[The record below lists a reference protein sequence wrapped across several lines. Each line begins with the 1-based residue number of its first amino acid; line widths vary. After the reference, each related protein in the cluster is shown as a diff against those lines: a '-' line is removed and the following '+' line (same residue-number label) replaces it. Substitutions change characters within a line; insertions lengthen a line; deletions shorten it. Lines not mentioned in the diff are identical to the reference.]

1 MSHLI
6 LPIDIE
12 GTKYCCQAST
22 KRTEAILN
30 SSVFVDGE
38 IPDPFIPVS
47 LELDPNNFQIYR
59 AQQGED
65 VSGSVKFGICC
76 ASLIVITLDGEIET
90 LNDEFDNIRVLHN
103 GDEVFYFESTERE
116 SSESNPPDPDET
128 IPVGPFVVSIPLVD
142 RACGHIIE
150 ISGETVDGFANNDV
164 FWQASIVIT

>member
-6 LPIDIE
+6 QPIAID
-12 GTKYCCQAST
+12 GSKYCCQAAT
-22 KRTEAILN
+22 KRTEAILDSLVLVN
-30 SSVFVDGE
+30 GE

-65 VSGSVKFGICC
+65 VFGSVKFGICC
-76 ASLIVITLDGEIET
+76 ASSIVITLEGEIET
-90 LNDEFDNIRVLHN
+90 LNDGWDRIRVLHN
-103 GDEVFYFESTERE
+103 GAEVFYFESTQRE

-128 IPVGPFVVSIPLVD
+128 ISVGPFVVSIPLVD

-150 ISGETVDGFANNDV
+150 ITGETGDHFANNDV
-164 FWQASIVIT
+164 GWRASIVIT